1 MFYLSQ
7 FARMQKL
14 YHYILLKQTK
24 KLKEK
29 IYFIYINILT
39 SITGFAD
46 ILNTCSCDEFS
57 LYIPS

>member
-14 YHYILLKQTK
+14 CHYILLKQTK

-29 IYFIYINILT
+29 IYFSYINILT

-46 ILNTCSCDEFS
+46 KLNTCSCDEFS